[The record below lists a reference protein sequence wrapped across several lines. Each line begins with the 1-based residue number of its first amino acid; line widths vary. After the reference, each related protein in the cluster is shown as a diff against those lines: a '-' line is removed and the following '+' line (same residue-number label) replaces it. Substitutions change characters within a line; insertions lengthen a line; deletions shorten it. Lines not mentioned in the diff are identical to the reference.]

1 MTKNSLCSCPQTCKL
16 ITSWVNSV
24 KTVDFQ
30 GTHFTPSST
39 PLRYTANK
47 WEGPLFTNCPT
58 STFYGSCLLFV
69 SVVRFSHALLF
80 SSSCSMVARP
90 CTCAGCGCAAAKHT
104 PLTLYPCFCV
114 RNTTT
119 IPPNPLLW
127 PAAVLVSSISALPA
141 SLSYARQGRASTETS
156 ESTEH
161 SSFFLQSPCVFP

>member
-69 SVVRFSHALLF
+69 SVLHFSHALLS

-90 CTCAGCGCAAAKHT
+90 CTCAGCGCAAAKPA
-104 PLTLYPCFCV
+104 PLTLCPRFCV
-114 RNTTT
+114 RNTTA
-119 IPPNPLLW
+119 IPPNPLLQ
-127 PAAVLVSSISALPA
+127 PAAVLVSSIWALLA
-141 SLSYARQGRASTETS
+141 SLSCARQGRASMERS
-156 ESTEH
+156 ESTER
-161 SSFFLQSPCVFP
+161 SSFFFPCIIP